1 MHGGFQRLAELADM
15 APAQDRRQTARRLLA
30 YLTERRGQL
39 LLAMVFVVLGTAG
52 QALGPL
58 VLQRVTNQ
66 LVDASAAAV
75 PLDARL
81 ADLRLSM
88 AMLLG
93 VYVLGL
99 LGFMVQVYLIGTM
112 GQEVLGIMRQQI
124 FDKVQRLSMR
134 FFDKHEAGDVMSRL
148 VNDTD
153 VIGNFLTQGAMQSV
167 GALLGLV
174 MILIVMF
181 VSNWRLALL
190 TCLVIP
196 PMVLLT
202 QFISSRARD
211 RYRVARETVGEVS
224 SNLQEDLGGIREAQA
239 FARTDRN
246 LERFSR
252 ANAANRDANVS
263 ATAVSSAFSPAA
275 ELLSCLLYTSPSPR
289 D

>member
-66 LVDASAAAV
+66 LVDVSAAAV
-75 PLDARL
+75 PLSARL
-81 ADLRLSM
+81 VDLRLSM

-134 FFDKHEAGDVMSRL
+134 FFD
-148 VNDTD
+148 
-153 VIGNFLTQGAMQSV
+153 
-167 GALLGLV
+167 
-174 MILIVMF
+174 
-181 VSNWRLALL
+181 
-190 TCLVIP
+190 
-196 PMVLLT
+196 
-202 QFISSRARD
+202 
-211 RYRVARETVGEVS
+211 
-224 SNLQEDLGGIREAQA
+224 QA
-239 FARTDRN
+239 
-246 LERFSR
+246 
-252 ANAANRDANVS
+252 
-263 ATAVSSAFSPAA
+263 
-275 ELLSCLLYTSPSPR
+275 
-289 D
+289 